1 MLNNTSYKIGGN
13 STSVSFNAPSTG
25 IIQKSH
31 PKSRFVRCAKWSKME
46 DWLFDDEPCLKRQRY
61 SSAPYEKYVD
71 VTVLQIMVFGENQLL
86 IEIVHNE
93 FLVDE
98 NPK

>member
-1 MLNNTSYKIGGN
+1 MLNSTSYKIGGN
-13 STSVSFNAPSTG
+13 TTTVSFNSPSTG

-31 PKSRFVRCAKWSKME
+31 PKSRFIRCEKGSPME
-46 DWLFDDEPCLKRQRY
+46 GWIFG
-61 SSAPYEKYVD
+61 EKPH
-71 VTVLQIMVFGENQLL
+71 LQKKNEYGVWKNYADITILQVMVFGDNQLL

-98 NPK
+98 TTP